1 MKRESGILYPVS
13 SLPSRF
19 GIGAFSKE
27 AYEFVDFLK
36 EAGQSYWQVLP
47 LCQTGFG
54 DSPYQSVSSFAGN
67 PYFIDLEKLIEEGLL
82 TWDEVNRFDF
92 GSDPEKVDYG
102 AMYNYRYTVLRIAF
116 DRFRTLE
123 SSPSH
128 SAYHAEYQEYLEREH
143 YWLFDYALYMALKK
157 KYEGKSWTDWEK
169 GERLRDQKALEA
181 AAQELSD
188 DIDFY
193 RFLQFEFDRQW
204 KKLHAYAKEQGIKII
219 GDIPFYVA
227 MDSAATWAHSDIFK
241 FDKDLVPTV
250 VAGCPPDAF
259 SPTGQLWGNPV
270 YDWKKMKKGG
280 YDWWIQR
287 FARNFEFYDV
297 VRLDHFNGFAEYY
310 EVPYGDKTA
319 EHGTVVKGPGI
330 DFFRTVKKE
339 LGEVAIIAE
348 DLGNITPATEK
359 LLEGTGYPGMKVLQ
373 FAFDPS
379 ESSYYLSYNHVKNA
393 VVYTGTHDNTTTRAW
408 IEQCSDHDRDFARR
422 FIHSENTDYG
432 AFTWDF
438 IREAFRSVC
447 DLCIIPIQDYLVK
460 GEEARLNTPGTA
472 QGNWQWRVLP
482 DFLSKE
488 LAHSIYDLTKTYGRL
503 PKVDKTDKDKK
514 EEKKTQK

>member
-1 MKRESGILYPVS
+1 MKRESGILYPIS

-19 GIGAFSKE
+19 GIGAFSRE

-193 RFLQFEFDRQW
+193 RFLQFEFDRQ
-204 KKLHAYAKEQGIKII
+204 
-219 GDIPFYVA
+219 
-227 MDSAATWAHSDIFK
+227 DIFK

>member
-1 MKRESGILYPVS
+1 MKRESGILYPIS

-102 AMYNYRYTVLRIAF
+102 AMYNYRYTVLKTAF

-270 YDWKKMKKGG
+270 YDWKKMKRGG
-280 YDWWIQR
+280 YNWWIQR
-287 FARNFEFYDV
+287 FARNFELYDV
-297 VRLDHFNGFAEYY
+297 GRLDHFNGFAEYY

-339 LGEVAIIAE
+339 LGEVAMIAE

>member
-1 MKRESGILYPVS
+1 MKRESGILYPIS

-241 FDKDLVPTV
+241 FDKNLVPTV

-280 YDWWIQR
+280 YNWWIQR

>member
-1 MKRESGILYPVS
+1 
-13 SLPSRF
+13 
-19 GIGAFSKE
+19 
-27 AYEFVDFLK
+27 
-36 EAGQSYWQVLP
+36 
-47 LCQTGFG
+47 
-54 DSPYQSVSSFAGN
+54 
-67 PYFIDLEKLIEEGLL
+67 
-82 TWDEVNRFDF
+82 
-92 GSDPEKVDYG
+92 
-102 AMYNYRYTVLRIAF
+102 
-116 DRFRTLE
+116 
-123 SSPSH
+123 
-128 SAYHAEYQEYLEREH
+128 
-143 YWLFDYALYMALKK
+143 MALKK

-270 YDWKKMKKGG
+270 YDWKKMKRGG
-280 YDWWIQR
+280 YNWWIQR

-330 DFFRTVKKE
+330 DFFRTVKKQ